1 MRFAQFGAE
10 LARMNVDVIVL
21 ATPAAVQAMRQATS
35 TIPIVMGYST
45 DPVGNGFVAS
55 LARPGGNVTGLASSA
70 DDTSPKQLELLASVV
85 PGVSRVGYLGN
96 PDNPNRLPVLQNT
109 QIAASK
115 LGITLVPVL
124 AGDSPGIDD
133 AFKALAKER
142 VQAMMTSSD
151 AAFFIYM
158 DKIARLALEHR
169 LPTMFVQR
177 EYVVAGGL
185 MSYGENIRDFFT
197 RAAVFVDKIF
207 KGAKPADLPIEQPT
221 YFKLVINRKTAD
233 ALGIAITPGLYVL
246 ADEIIE

>member
-1 MRFAQFGAE
+1 
-10 LARMNVDVIVL
+10 MNVDVIVL
-21 ATPAAVQAMRQATS
+21 ATPAAVPAMRQATS

-85 PGVSRVGYLGN
+85 PGMSRVGYLGN
-96 PDNPNRLPVLQNT
+96 PGNSQSCCPCCRT
-109 QIAASK
+109 RRAAASK

-124 AGDSPGIDD
+124 AATRREIDD
-133 AFKALAKER
+133 AFKNLAKER
-142 VQAMMTSSD
+142 VQAMVVSSD
-151 AAFFIYM
+151 AVFFTYM
-158 DKIARLALEHR
+158 EKIAQLALDHR

-185 MSYGENIRDFFT
+185 MSYGENLKDFFA
-197 RAAVFVDKIF
+197 RAAFFVDKIF